1 MLTEQEFSRSCK
13 SLLKKIIFDKTHLNS
28 LKQDIKDFCENEITP
43 RELKKRILIEKVQV
57 LENLM
62 ETLPYYTQ
70 SIRPLG
76 KNDKP
81 PKNNSDNSQI
91 KILKTKVQEREELL
105 EIIAKRLQ
113 KLSPNNSNLRPE
125 IKHPNLTGKTFI
137 LDGSNI
143 ARHNQNSKKA
153 SIGDVIG
160 SKNILLNAGI
170 REENIFIIFG
180 SGLHHHISDEE
191 RVLYDDLLQKRNNVQ
206 APAGADDDWFI
217 IQHGFKHNSY
227 IITNDLYAEYKEK
240 GDKYKDYIENH
251 SIRYSIIGNDV
262 YFEKELEML

>member
-1 MLTEQEFSRSCK
+1 
-13 SLLKKIIFDKTHLNS
+13 
-28 LKQDIKDFCENEITP
+28 
-43 RELKKRILIEKVQV
+43 
-57 LENLM
+57 
-62 ETLPYYTQ
+62 TLPYYTQ

-76 KNDKP
+76 KNDKT
-81 PKNNSDNSQI
+81 PKNNSEKSQI
-91 KILKTKVQEREELL
+91 KILKTKVQEREKLL

-113 KLSPNNSNLRPE
+113 KLSSKNSNVE
-125 IKHPNLTGKTFI
+125 SQKKNTKLTCKTFI

-143 ARHNQNSKKA
+143 ARHNQSSEKG
-153 SIGDVIG
+153 SIQDVIG
-160 SKNILLNAGI
+160 SKKVLLDAGI
-170 REENIFIIFG
+170 PEENIFIIFG
-180 SGLHHHISDEE
+180 SGLHHHITDEE

-240 GDKYKDYIENH
+240 GEEYKDYIESH